1 MQVVLHEHLA
11 ILDLDWIQD
20 DTKRRRKKK
29 KKKRRRR
36 KKKKEEPLVKLI
48 KNNGQRW
55 WRNPTAT
62 TPISAPNL
70 KTEFCKKMTSPAIT
84 LLPNS
89 GRKKGKKR
97 EKKKKKPKNGG

>member
-36 KKKKEEPLVKLI
+36 KKKKEETISKINKKQRPKVVAQPHRHHPHFCTQS
-48 KNNGQRW
+48 KNRILQENDV
-55 WRNPTAT
+55 
-62 TPISAPNL
+62 
-70 KTEFCKKMTSPAIT
+70 TSNHPS
-84 LLPNS
+84 PQFW
-89 GRKKGKKR
+89 
-97 EKKKKKPKNGG
+97 P